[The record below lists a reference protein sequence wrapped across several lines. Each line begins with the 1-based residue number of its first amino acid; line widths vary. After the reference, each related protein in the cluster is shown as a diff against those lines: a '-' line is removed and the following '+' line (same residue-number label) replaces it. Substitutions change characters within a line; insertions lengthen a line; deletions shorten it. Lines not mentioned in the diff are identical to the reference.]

1 MKSGGKIKKVS
12 VGKNFSDNPKNNPAK
27 DQAEYYKREKNILL
41 NLSDAIIKVREK
53 DDLIKVFASELKGLF
68 YFTHA
73 VISLID
79 QQNKTYYPFLFDT
92 SAMHI
97 KHRAELPS
105 LLLNQYF
112 LDDPFIEMTE
122 GHDTPTAFLLDEI
135 MDKPGIPAF
144 LQVNYETGIKQ
155 AMIVKLKNK
164 METIGFVLIYSDKKK
179 EFPDEFK
186 NVLHAISPLLSNAVA
201 NTIINDEIKEKEFIT
216 QTLLRLSNDMVSVRE
231 KSDLLQ
237 VISVSLKKVIYF
249 THCVM
254 LGLDEDGKTYHTF
267 LTDPGSRI
275 KEFPEYGDIITR
287 PNPVNDGIFNV
298 ASQSEK
304 PLVLEMKSFNRP
316 KAPDWFKLNYSTGA
330 KEILFKML
338 PDDGKRK
345 HALLLFS
352 DKTNGFDENSFQI
365 IDRIASQLSTAV
377 KNVLANEEILNKEKD
392 KSFLLDFSHEIAA
405 ARTKNE
411 LSAAIHTALK
421 KLSEVR
427 AYFIRVINEDGNT
440 MSPFM
445 HDDDVFYV
453 KNPLFKEL
461 LDTKIPVDK
470 GITGR
475 VMGSK
480 EPVFID
486 FAEEVRKGNTDHYI
500 EFWKKLGP
508 QRNSFQKMVGT
519 ALGVGDK
526 ISGILWVITPQINSA
541 LLEGICA
548 QISVAISN
556 IQSNEEI
563 AKREEE
569 KSFLLN
575 FSNDIAAV
583 RTKDDLELAIN
594 KVFQNVLHIRLTMIR
609 LINDDGIHLTPYIY
623 DKTSAYTKDEIF
635 EKLFSAKLT
644 IHEELTERV
653 LLSNHPVVF
662 NIKEEEKMGNKGP
675 YIFLWKM
682 SGYKNAYGA
691 PLRVGNTDLGTL
703 WLLTNDLNLSLL
715 KGICSQI
722 STAIFNIKANEKIL
736 AFQQS
741 LKNENVHLKEEIRTI
756 YNASDI
762 VGNGPEMQRVYD
774 MISLVAPSN
783 STVLL
788 LGETGTGKELM
799 ARALHNSS
807 PRKERLMV
815 KVNCAAL
822 PANLIESEL
831 FGHEKGAFTGAIE
844 QRIGKFEL
852 ANKSTLFLD
861 EIGEMPLETQ
871 VKLLRVI
878 QERELERVG
887 GKSTI
892 KVDVRIIAATNRNL
906 EEETKAGRF
915 RSDLYYRLNVFPI
928 SLPPLRKRVEDIEP
942 LADFFLARY
951 SRKTGRKINAI
962 SAKVLKELK
971 GYAWPGNVREL
982 EHMIERSVLLS
993 RESVLTEIQLPKSH
1007 VAVNEQSFDIS
1018 NLPLREVERNY
1029 IIETLK
1035 RCDGKIAGMGGAAEI
1050 LDIPSTTLHSKL
1062 QKLRISKADYFVKK
1076 D

>member
-1 MKSGGKIKKVS
+1 MKIRNKITEAPVPAEKKGLES
-12 VGKNFSDNPKNNPAK
+12 LEDKLLRHRL
-27 DQAEYYKREKNILL
+27 AEFEKEKTILL
-41 NLSDAIIKVREK
+41 DLSDAIIKVRKK
-53 DDLIKVFASELKGLF
+53 DDLIKVFASKLKGLF

-79 QQNKTYYPFLFDT
+79 KQNKTYYPFLFDT

-97 KHRAELPS
+97 RHRSELPN

-112 LDDPFIEMTE
+112 LDDPFIGMTE
-122 GHDTPTAFLLDEI
+122 GSETPVAFLLDDI

-164 METIGFVLIYSDKKK
+164 METIGFVLIYSDKKTA
-179 EFPDEFK
+179 FPDEFK
-186 NVLHAISPLLSNAVA
+186 NVLHAISPLLANAVA
-201 NTIINDEIKEKEFIT
+201 NII
-216 QTLLRLSNDMVSVRE
+216 
-231 KSDLLQ
+231 
-237 VISVSLKKVIYF
+237 
-249 THCVM
+249 
-254 LGLDEDGKTYHTF
+254 
-267 LTDPGSRI
+267 
-275 KEFPEYGDIITR
+275 
-287 PNPVNDGIFNV
+287 
-298 ASQSEK
+298 
-304 PLVLEMKSFNRP
+304 
-316 KAPDWFKLNYSTGA
+316 
-330 KEILFKML
+330 
-338 PDDGKRK
+338 
-345 HALLLFS
+345 
-352 DKTNGFDENSFQI
+352 
-365 IDRIASQLSTAV
+365 
-377 KNVLANEEILNKEKD
+377 ANEEIGNKEKE
-392 KSFLLDFSHEIAA
+392 KSFLLDFSHEIAG

-411 LSAAIHTALK
+411 LSKAIHTALT

-427 AYFIRVINEDGNT
+427 AYFIRVINEDGIT

-445 HDDDVFYV
+445 HDDDVFYIED
-453 KNPLFKEL
+453 PQFKKL
-461 LDTKIPVDK
+461 LETKISIDK

-475 VMGSK
+475 VMRASG
-480 EPVFID
+480 PVTID
-486 FAEEVRKGNTDHYI
+486 FAEEVKQGNTDHYI
-500 EFWKKLGP
+500 EFWKGLGP
-508 QRNSFQKMVGT
+508 QKSLFQKMIG
-519 ALGVGDK
+519 ASLGIGDK
-526 ISGILWVITPQINSA
+526 KSAVLWVITPQMNKT
-541 LLEGICA
+541 LFDGICA
-548 QISVAISN
+548 QISVALAN
-556 IQSNEEI
+556 IQANEEI
-563 AKREEE
+563 VKREQE
-569 KSFLLN
+569 KSFLLD

-594 KVFQNVLHIRLTMIR
+594 KVVQKVLHINLTMIR
-609 LINDDGIHLTPYIY
+609 LIDEDGIHLTPYIY
-623 DKTSAYTKDEIF
+623 DKTAAYTRDEIY
-635 EKLFSAKLT
+635 EKLFSARLT

-653 LLSNHPVVF
+653 LLSNNPVVF
-662 NIKEEEKMGNKGP
+662 NIEEEEKMGNKAP
-675 YIFLWKM
+675 YLFLWKL

-741 LKNENVHLKEEIRTI
+741 LKNENVHLKEEIKTI
-756 YNASDI
+756 YNAADI
-762 VGNGPEMQRVYD
+762 VGNDPEMQRVYD
-774 MISLVAPSN
+774 LISLVAPSN

-788 LGETGTGKELM
+788 LGETGTGKELI
-799 ARALHNSS
+799 ARAIHNSS
-807 PRKERLMV
+807 PRKDRLMI

-822 PANLIESEL
+822 PSNLIESEL

-887 GKSTI
+887 GKNTI

-906 EEETKAGRF
+906 EEEIKAGRF
-915 RSDLYYRLNVFPI
+915 RSDLYYRLNVFPVN
-928 SLPPLRKRVEDIEP
+928 LPPLRKRVEDIEP

-951 SRKTGRKINAI
+951 SRKTGRKISAI
-962 SAKVLKELK
+962 SANVLKELRS
-971 GYAWPGNVREL
+971 YAWPGNVREL
-982 EHMIERSVLLS
+982 EHLIERSVLLS
-993 RESVLTEIQLPKSH
+993 RENVLNEIQLPKSN
-1007 VAVNEQSFDIS
+1007 VAVNEHSFDIP

-1035 RCDGKIAGMGGAAEI
+1035 RCEGKIAGTGGAAEI

>member
-1 MKSGGKIKKVS
+1 MPEIPVSAEKKGLENPKIKLLH
-12 VGKNFSDNPKNNPAK
+12 DRL
-27 DQAEYYKREKNILL
+27 EYFENEKKILL
-41 NLSDAIIKVREK
+41 DLSDAIIKVREK
-53 DDLIKVFASELKGLF
+53 DDLIKVFSSKLKSLF

-79 QQNKTYYPFLFDT
+79 KTNQTYYPFLFDS

-97 KHRAELPS
+97 KHRSELPS

-112 LDDPFIEMTE
+112 LDDPFIEMTK
-122 GHDTPTAFLLDEI
+122 GCDTPVDFLLDDI

-164 METIGFVLIYSDKKK
+164 METIGFILVYSDTKK
-179 EFPDEFK
+179 EFTDEFK

-201 NTIINDEIKEKEFIT
+201 NIIINDEIKDKEFIT

-231 KSDLLQ
+231 KADLLQ
-237 VISVSLKKVIYF
+237 VISVGLKKVIYF

-267 LTDPGSRI
+267 LTDPESRI
-275 KEFPEYGDIITR
+275 KEFPEYGGIITR

-304 PLVLEMKSFNRP
+304 PFVVEMKSFNRP
-316 KAPDWFKLNYSTGA
+316 KAPDWFKLNYATGS

-338 PDDGKRK
+338 PDDGSYK

-352 DKTNGFDENSFQI
+352 DKPNSFEESSFQI
-365 IDRIASQLSTAV
+365 IERIASQLSTAV
-377 KNVLANEEILNKEKD
+377 KNILANEEILKKEKD
-392 KSFLLDFSHEIAA
+392 KSFLLDFSHNIAS

-411 LSAAIHTALK
+411 LSLAIHSSLK
-421 KLSEVR
+421 KLSEIR
-427 AYFIRVINEDGNT
+427 AYFIRIINEDGET
-440 MSPFM
+440 MNPFM
-445 HDDDVFYV
+445 HDDDVFYIN
-453 KNPLFKEL
+453 NPLFKEL
-461 LDTKIPVDK
+461 LNTKIPIDG

-475 VMGSK
+475 VMSAK
-480 EPVFID
+480 VPVFID
-486 FAEEVRKGNTDHYI
+486 FAEEIESGNTGHYI

-508 QRNSFQKMVGT
+508 QRTAFQKIVGT
-519 ALGVGDK
+519 PLSVGDK
-526 ISGILWVITPQINSA
+526 IFGILWVITPQINKS
-541 LLEGICA
+541 LLDGICA
-548 QISVAISN
+548 QISVAIAN
-556 IQSNEEI
+556 IKSNEEI
-563 AKREEE
+563 IKREQE

-575 FSNDIAAV
+575 FSNDLAAV
-583 RTKDDLELAIN
+583 RTKDDLEMAIN
-594 KVFQNVLHIRLTMIR
+594 KVFQNVLHIKLTMIR
-609 LINDDGIHLTPYIY
+609 LIDDDGVHVTPYIY
-623 DKTSAYTKDEIF
+623 DKTSSYTKDEIF
-635 EKLFSAKLT
+635 EMLFSAKLT
-644 IHEELTERV
+644 IHEELMERV
-653 LLSNHPVVF
+653 LLSNSPVVF
-662 NIKEEEKMGNKGP
+662 NIEEEERMGNKGP

-682 SGYKNAYGA
+682 SGYKNVYGA

-703 WLLTNDLNLSLL
+703 WLLTDELNLSLL

-722 STAIFNIKANEKIL
+722 STAISNIKANEKIL
-736 AFQQS
+736 AFKQM
-741 LKNENVHLKEEIRTI
+741 LENENDHLKEEIKTL
-756 YNASDI
+756 YNSTDI
-762 VGNGPEMQRVYD
+762 VGSGPEMQRVYS

-788 LGETGTGKELM
+788 LGETGTGKELI
-799 ARALHNSS
+799 ARAIHNSS
-807 PRKERLMV
+807 SRKDKLMV

-831 FGHEKGAFTGAIE
+831 FGHERGAFTGAIE

-887 GKSTI
+887 GKATI
-892 KVDVRIIAATNRNL
+892 KVDVRIIAATNRDL
-906 EEETKAGRF
+906 EEEVKAGRF

-928 SLPPLRKRVEDIEP
+928 NLPPLRNRIEDIAP
-942 LADFFLARY
+942 LANFFLARY
-951 SRKTGRKINAI
+951 SKNSGRKINSI
-962 SAKVLKELK
+962 SANVMKELK
-971 GYAWPGNVREL
+971 NYPWPGNVREL
-982 EHMIERSVLLS
+982 EHLIERSVLLA
-993 RESVLTEIQLPKSH
+993 RENVLNEIQLPKTENRVKEH
-1007 VAVNEQSFDIS
+1007 SFDMF
-1018 NLPLREVERNY
+1018 NKTLQEVERTY

-1035 RCDGKIAGMGGAAEI
+1035 RCDGKIAGIGGAAEI
-1050 LDIPSTTLHSKL
+1050 LDIPSTTLHSKML
-1062 QKLRISKADYFVKK
+1062 KLHISKADYFAKK
-1076 D
+1076 N

>member
-1 MKSGGKIKKVS
+1 MKNVAKE
-12 VGKNFSDNPKNNPAK
+12 NTKNNLVN
-27 DQAEYYKREKNILL
+27 KRLKVLQEQISSYETKKNILL
-41 NLSDAIIKVREK
+41 DLSDEIIKVREK
-53 DDLIKVFASELKGLF
+53 DDLIKVFSSKLKSLF

-79 QQNKTYYPFLFDT
+79 KKNGTYYPFLYDS
-92 SAMHI
+92 SAMPI
-97 KHRAELPS
+97 KHRSELPS

-112 LDDPFIEMTE
+112 LEDPFIAMTE
-122 GHDTPTAFLLDEI
+122 GSDAPTAFLLDQI

-164 METIGFVLIYSDKKK
+164 RETIGFVLIYSDRKK
-179 EFPDEFK
+179 EFQDEFK
-186 NVLHAISPLLSNAVA
+186 NVLQAISPLLSNAVA
-201 NTIINDEIKEKEFIT
+201 NIIINDEIKEKEFIT

-231 KSDLLQ
+231 KSDLLH

-254 LGLDEDGKTYHTF
+254 LGLDADGKTYHTF
-267 LTDPGSRI
+267 LTDPESRI

-287 PNPVNDGIFNV
+287 ANPVNDGIFNV
-298 ASQSEK
+298 ASQSEM
-304 PLVLEMKSFNRP
+304 PFVLEMKSFNRP
-316 KAPDWFKLNYSTGA
+316 KVPDWFKLNYSTGA

-338 PDDGKRK
+338 PDDNKRK

-352 DKTNGFDENSFQI
+352 DKTNGFDESSFQI

-377 KNVLANEEILNKEKD
+377 KNILANEEILNKEKD
-392 KSFLLDFSHEIAA
+392 KSFLLEFSHEIAA

-411 LSAAIHTALK
+411 LSAAIHKALK
-421 KLSEVR
+421 KLSEIR
-427 AYFIRVINEDGNT
+427 AYFIRVINEDGTT

-445 HDDDVFYV
+445 HDDDVFYI
-453 KNPLFKEL
+453 KNPAFKQL
-461 LDTKIPVDK
+461 LETKIPINK

-475 VMGSK
+475 VMSADG
-480 EPVFID
+480 PVTID
-486 FAEEVRKGNTDHYI
+486 FVEEVKQGNTDHYI
-500 EFWKKLGP
+500 EFWKGLGP
-508 QRNSFQKMVGT
+508 KRSLFQKMIG
-519 ALGVGDK
+519 ASLGVGDK
-526 ISGILWVITPQINSA
+526 KIAVLWVITPQMNKA
-541 LLEGICA
+541 LFDGICA
-548 QISVAISN
+548 QISVAIAN

-563 AKREEE
+563 AKSEQE

-583 RTKDDLELAIN
+583 RIKDDLELAIN

-609 LINDDGIHLTPYIY
+609 LIDDDGIHLTPYIY
-623 DKTSAYTKDEIF
+623 DKTSSYRKDEIF

-662 NIKEEEKMGNKGP
+662 NIEEEEKMGNKGP
-675 YIFLWKM
+675 YIFLWKKA
-682 SGYKNAYGA
+682 GYKNAYGA

-703 WLLTNDLNLSLL
+703 WLLTDELNLSLL

-722 STAIFNIKANEKIL
+722 STAISNIKANEKIL
-736 AFQQS
+736 AFKQMLES
-741 LKNENVHLKEEIRTI
+741 ENDHLKEEIKTL
-756 YNASDI
+756 YSSADI
-762 VGNGPEMQRVYD
+762 VGNGAEMQRVYS
-774 MISLVAPSN
+774 MISLVAPSS

-788 LGETGTGKELM
+788 LGETGTGKELI
-799 ARALHNSS
+799 ARAIHNSS
-807 PRKERLMV
+807 PRKDKLMV

-887 GKSTI
+887 GKATI

-906 EEETKAGRF
+906 EEEVKAGRF

-928 SLPPLRKRVEDIEP
+928 NLPPLRNRIEDIEP
-942 LADFFLARY
+942 LANFFLARF
-951 SRKTGRKINAI
+951 SKNSGRKINAI
-962 SAKVLKELK
+962 SAHVMKELK
-971 GYAWPGNVREL
+971 NYPWPGNVREL
-982 EHMIERSVLLS
+982 EHLIERSVLLT
-993 RESVLTEIQLPKSH
+993 RENVLDEIQLPKTENRI
-1007 VAVNEQSFDIS
+1007 NEPSIDMFNKTLQ
-1018 NLPLREVERNY
+1018 EVERTY

-1035 RCDGKIAGMGGAAEI
+1035 RCDGKIAGIGGAAEI

-1062 QKLRISKADYFVKK
+1062 QKLHISKADYFSKK

>member
-1 MKSGGKIKKVS
+1 MKSSGKIKKVS
-12 VGKNFSDNPKNNPAK
+12 VGKNLSDNPKNDPAK
-27 DQAEYYKREKNILL
+27 NEAGYFKNEKKILL
-41 NLSDAIIKVREK
+41 DLSDAIIKVREK
-53 DDLIKVFASELKGLF
+53 DDLIKVFASKLKGLF

-79 QQNKTYYPFLFDT
+79 KKNKTYYPFLFDT

-97 KHRAELPS
+97 KHRAELPN

-112 LDDPFIEMTE
+112 LDDPFINMTA
-122 GHDTPTAFLLDEI
+122 GADAPVAFLLDDIINE
-135 MDKPGIPAF
+135 PRIPAF

-164 METIGFVLIYSDKKK
+164 METIGFIFIYSDNKK

-186 NVLHAISPLLSNAVA
+186 NILHAIAPLLSNAVA
-201 NTIINDEIKEKEFIT
+201 NII
-216 QTLLRLSNDMVSVRE
+216 
-231 KSDLLQ
+231 
-237 VISVSLKKVIYF
+237 
-249 THCVM
+249 
-254 LGLDEDGKTYHTF
+254 
-267 LTDPGSRI
+267 
-275 KEFPEYGDIITR
+275 
-287 PNPVNDGIFNV
+287 
-298 ASQSEK
+298 
-304 PLVLEMKSFNRP
+304 
-316 KAPDWFKLNYSTGA
+316 
-330 KEILFKML
+330 
-338 PDDGKRK
+338 
-345 HALLLFS
+345 
-352 DKTNGFDENSFQI
+352 
-365 IDRIASQLSTAV
+365 
-377 KNVLANEEILNKEKD
+377 ANEEIVNKEKD
-392 KSFLLDFSHEIAA
+392 KSFLLAFSHEIAA

-411 LSAAIHTALK
+411 LSAAIHKALK

-427 AYFIRVINEDGNT
+427 AYFIRVINEDGIT

-445 HDDDVFYV
+445 HDDDVFYIS
-453 KNPLFKEL
+453 NPAFKQL
-461 LDTKIPVDK
+461 LDTKIPIDK

-475 VMGSK
+475 VMRADG
-480 EPVFID
+480 PVTID
-486 FAEEVRKGNTDHYI
+486 FAEEVKQGNTDHYI
-500 EFWKKLGP
+500 EFWKNLG
-508 QRNSFQKMVGT
+508 SKKSIFQKMIG
-519 ALGVGDK
+519 ASLGVGDK
-526 ISGILWVITPQINSA
+526 KLAVLWVITPQMNKT
-541 LLEGICA
+541 LFDGICA
-548 QISVAISN
+548 QISVAIAN
-556 IQSNEEI
+556 IQANEEI
-563 AKREEE
+563 VKRERE
-569 KSFLLN
+569 KSFLLD

-583 RTKDDLELAIN
+583 RTKDDLELAVN

-609 LINDDGIHLTPYIY
+609 LIDDDGVHLTPYIY

-644 IHEELTERV
+644 IHEELTERA
-653 LLSNHPVVF
+653 LLSNNPVVF
-662 NIKEEEKMGNKGP
+662 NIEEEEKTGNKAP
-675 YIFLWKM
+675 YVFLWKL
-682 SGYKNAYGA
+682 SGYKNAYGSA
-691 PLRVGNTDLGTL
+691 LRVGNTDLGTL

-741 LKNENVHLKEEIRTI
+741 LENENVHLKEEIKTI

-788 LGETGTGKELM
+788 LGETGTGKELI
-799 ARALHNSS
+799 ARAIHNSS

-906 EEETKAGRF
+906 EEEIKAGRF

-942 LADFFLARY
+942 LADFFLARF

-962 SAKVLKELK
+962 SANVLKELK
-971 GYAWPGNVREL
+971 GYPWPGNVREL
-982 EHMIERSVLLS
+982 EHLIERSVLLS
-993 RESVLTEIQLPKSH
+993 RENVLTEIQLPKSH
-1007 VAVNEQSFDIS
+1007 VAVNEHSFEIP

-1035 RCDGKIAGMGGAAEI
+1035 RCDGKIAGIGGAAEI

-1062 QKLRISKADYFVKK
+1062 QKLRISKADYFVKG
-1076 D
+1076 